1 MSISTLEFARRAK
14 DIKNKAKVNEV
25 VKDYD
30 AIKKLQSVRYFNF
43 ITIFTANQ
51 KPWKE
56 KLRSRSY
63 NAKTIPKLKD

>member
-30 AIKKLQSVRYFNF
+30 AIKKLQSVRYLNF

-56 KLRSRSY
+56 KLRSRSN

>member
-1 MSISTLEFARRAK
+1 MTSIICTISPHKEHLQMSISTLEFARRAK

-30 AIKKLQSVRYFNF
+30 AIKKLQSVRYLNF

-51 KPWKE
+51 EP
-56 KLRSRSY
+56 
-63 NAKTIPKLKD
+63 